1 MYFCHKCFNTDVQP
15 SPEKKIYWQLKCVP
29 YDGVP
34 FQLVGTKI
42 YGCHQGKDRCT
53 RQKEKYHAQKEKQAL
68 EDHVFN
74 ARRHLVQNTKKMD
87 CPAQITVS
95 QVMTFPGFKIA
106 ENSKAKRREL
116 SAALKAVV
124 AADP

>member
-1 MYFCHKCFNTDVQP
+1 M
-15 SPEKKIYWQLKCVP
+15 
-29 YDGVP
+29 
-34 FQLVGTKI
+34 
-42 YGCHQGKDRCT
+42 
-53 RQKEKYHAQKEKQAL
+53 L

-74 ARRHLVQNTKKMD
+74 ARRHLVQNMKKMD

-95 QVMTFPGFKIA
+95 QVMTFPCFKIA

-124 AADP
+124 AADPSTVEVVMEYQTCFSQQSDHQNHPTVGEVAELREPMDSRVEQQ